1 MAAAAPVVA
10 EKVVA
15 PPPPAAVLAP
25 EEPPLTSVAVAAPQN
40 MGPTKDVS
48 PEKAVVPHKN
58 PDPPLKTAGSK
69 GSLDRD
75 IALAKIEDDKR
86 VSFIKAWEES
96 EKSKVENRAQK
107 KLADVLSWEN
117 TKKANIEA
125 KLKKIE
131 EQLEKKKAEYA
142 EKMSNKTALVHKEAE
157 EKRSVIVSQR
167 NEQVLKTE
175 EMAAKFRATGQVPK
189 KAFGCF
195 G

>member
-1 MAAAAPVVA
+1 MEAAPPVVA
-10 EKVVA
+10 EKEAA
-15 PPPPAAVLAP
+15 PPPLASVLAP
-25 EEPPLTSVAVAAPQN
+25 EELTPAPAAAPQN

-48 PEKAVVPHKN
+48 PVVPHKN
-58 PDPPLKTAGSK
+58 PDPPLKAAGSK

-75 IALAKIEDDKR
+75 IALAKIDDEKKL
-86 VSFIKAWEES
+86 SFIKAWEES

-117 TKKANIEA
+117 TQKANIEA

-142 EKMSNKTALVHKEAE
+142 EKSSNKTALVHKEAE
-157 EKRSVIVSQR
+157 EKRSVIVSKR
-167 NEQVLKTE
+167 DEEVLKTE